1 MPFSNRSLARP
12 AGGAVVRRGG
22 NESPRLN
29 LHGVT
34 GVEGTERRELGV
46 DTQLREGM
54 GGGEGQ
60 KEEQTVMKVKKKR
73 EEGKKYKNKRI
84 KRSRIKETTNTV
96 KMTE

>member
-1 MPFSNRSLARP
+1 M
-12 AGGAVVRRGG
+12 RRGG

-73 EEGKKYKNKRI
+73 EEGEKNT
-84 KRSRIKETTNTV
+84 RIKEL
-96 KMTE
+96 KDQE